1 MNDTFVELAI
11 AILATAIENDEI
23 FNIDKSISE
32 TIVASMKTNKTW
44 PEIEVYVDG
53 DRIKYGVKLVEMEEK

>member
-23 FNIDKSISE
+23 FNIDKNISE
-32 TIVASMKTNKTW
+32 TIVASMKENKLW
-44 PEIEVYVDG
+44 PEIEVYIDG
-53 DRIKYGVKLVEMEEK
+53 NRIKYGVKLVEMEEK

>member
-1 MNDTFVELAI
+1 MNDTFVELAV
-11 AILATAIENDEI
+11 AILANAIENDEI
-23 FNIDKSISE
+23 FNVDKDIAA
-32 TIVASMKTNKTW
+32 TIVASMKQNKTW

>member
-1 MNDTFVELAI
+1 MNDTFVELAV
-11 AILATAIENDEI
+11 AILATAIESDEI
-23 FNIDKSISE
+23 FNIDKNISE
-32 TIVASMKTNKTW
+32 TIIASMKANKTW